1 MRKLVEPLVNEGAIV
16 LSRRGPD
23 PAPNHLHVADYPPP
37 PWQHTVVILLSRRA
51 PDPAQNHPHVQ
62 QFLEAGGGKSRN
74 IHESL
79 KVGDGKS

>member
-1 MRKLVEPLVNEGAIV
+1 MEPAVRCMRKLVEPLVNEGAIV

-23 PAPNHLHVADYPPP
+23 PAPNH
-37 PWQHTVVILLSRRA
+37 
-51 PDPAQNHPHVQ
+51 PHVQ

-74 IHESL
+74 IHESP